1 MKKYILILVSVFAFG
16 QASNQM
22 VTFTQAQSLGFALN
36 SGQSHVTSN
45 QCMTKSDVLTKY
57 NIDASAMSSYANNQ
71 LVPRSAWVNNV
82 WAFNIGNQYSSSSE
96 GINGSCIS
104 CAYPGQSTIVL
115 YAKQSNIIN
124 GTVLYSDA
132 NATIPYVN
140 GNYSNQFYKNGS
152 VFSINNTGVVSDF
165 TSCTV
170 GFSNSLVVSNTKGL
184 SEISG
189 NIFIHNGPATFK
201 AFAKSSTGSPVSVS
215 ITIGGVTENVLT
227 SGVGTSYSTSF
238 SLPSGAYDYTIS
250 YYQLD
255 NQIASGGI
263 QFTQP

>member
-1 MKKYILILVSVFAFG
+1 MAWNDLT
-16 QASNQM
+16 SNQM
-22 VTFTQAQSLGFALN
+22 VTFTDAQSSGFALN

-45 QCMTKSDVLTKY
+45 QCMTKSEALAKY
-57 NIDASAMSSYANNQ
+57 NLSNSAMASYADNQ
-71 LVPRSAWVNNV
+71 LMPKSAWVNAV
-82 WAFNIGNQYSSSSE
+82 WAFNIGNQYSSSK

-140 GNYSNQFYKNGS
+140 GNYYTQFYKNGS
-152 VFSINNTGVVSDF
+152 VFSIDNTGVVSAL

-170 GFSNSLVVSNTKGL
+170 GFSSLSEISNTKGL
-184 SEISG
+184 SEITG
-189 NIFIHNGPATFK
+189 DIFIHNGSATFK